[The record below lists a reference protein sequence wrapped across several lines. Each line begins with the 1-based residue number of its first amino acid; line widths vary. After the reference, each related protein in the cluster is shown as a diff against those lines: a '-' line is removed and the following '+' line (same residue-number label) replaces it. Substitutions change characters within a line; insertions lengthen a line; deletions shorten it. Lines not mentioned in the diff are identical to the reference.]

1 MASGKDGAEM
11 KFWRTPELVEKLL
24 TFLDAGSTKLLAE
37 AHHLTLEIDPWQGL
51 QLGQTD
57 QEDIPCMSEL

>member
-1 MASGKDGAEM
+1 MASGKDSAEW

-37 AHHLTLEIDPWQGL
+37 SHDLTLEILEQAFN
-51 QLGQTD
+51 
-57 QEDIPCMSEL
+57 